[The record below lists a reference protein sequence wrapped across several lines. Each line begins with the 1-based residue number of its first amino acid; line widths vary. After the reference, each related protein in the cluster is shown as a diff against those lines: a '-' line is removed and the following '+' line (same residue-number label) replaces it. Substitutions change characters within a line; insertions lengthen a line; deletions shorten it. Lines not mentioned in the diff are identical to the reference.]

1 MAKRYVSFDEVKL
14 RVGMEQ
20 VLSHYGLSEAVTGR
34 GIRVRRD
41 TLRSQLL
48 RAMI

>member
-1 MAKRYVSFDEVKL
+1 VLTES
-14 RVGMEQ
+14 EQ
-20 VLSHYGLSEAVTGR
+20 FQCSARDIGFS